1 MECPNKA
8 YKKHIKKVKER
19 IITPAIKVLYL
30 SPLCDGN
37 NGFQVTSVRQKS
49 LNGPKIDE
57 FGVVEQEVTKKDD
70 KYKDLWG
77 NTNLWG
83 DD

>member
-1 MECPNKA
+1 MESPNKA
-8 YKKHIKKVKER
+8 YKKHIKKVKKR

-30 SPLCDGN
+30 SPLCGSN
-37 NGFQVTSVRQKS
+37 NGLQVASVRQGT

-57 FGVVEQEVTKKDD
+57 FEVVEQEVTKKDD

>member
-37 NGFQVTSVRQKS
+37 NGFQVASVRQES
-49 LNGPKIDE
+49 LNDPKIDE
-57 FGVVEQEVTKKDD
+57 FKVVEQEVTKKDD
-70 KYKDLWG
+70 EYKNLWG

>member
-1 MECPNKA
+1 MKNQ
-8 YKKHIKKVKER
+8 Y
-19 IITPAIKVLYL
+19 ITPAIKVLYL
-30 SPLCDGN
+30 SPLCGSN
-37 NGFQVTSVRQKS
+37 NGFQVASVRQGT
-49 LNGPKIDE
+49 LNGTKIDE

-77 NTNLWG
+77 NPGLWG

>member
-37 NGFQVTSVRQKS
+37 NGFQVTSVRQGS

-57 FGVVEQEVTKKDD
+57 FKVVEQEVTKKDD
-70 KYKDLWG
+70 EYKDLWG
-77 NTNLWG
+77 NTNLCG